1 MSVLLLLSRD
11 IKVVWVVV
19 FCSLIL
25 SVDNTNSVM
34 QNIIQK
40 FGQRSI
46 VFEKPGFLSGKL
58 KTDELQLP

>member
-1 MSVLLLLSRD
+1 MSVLLLSRD

-46 VFEKPGFLSGKL
+46 VFEKAGFLSGKL